1 MPLVQSA
8 RPRPQLAPF
17 VRAYAQRTVGSTESP
32 WTEIVPAQLEQMINI
47 ELGVLPTIRHR
58 DRDVSQRILVG
69 GAQTGYSGS
78 LGLRA
83 GVESFA
89 IFFWPAGWSQL
100 FNVPIKE
107 TTNNFDDALLF
118 HGRSIRELWNRMGEE
133 DSFQRRVDLVEE
145 FLMKQLPN
153 AVRYNRV
160 HAAASYLFTKH
171 GAVSIPRLSLQNSL
185 SLRHFERL
193 FQADVGMPPKVFA
206 RIARFQ
212 SAMDAKLAS
221 PARTWLDIAHS
232 FGYYDQMHMVHDFQR
247 LGRNTPTQVLVQM
260 GDVRPSALVS
270 PVE

>member
-118 HGRSIRELWNRMGEE
+118 HGALYQRVVESNGRRE
-133 DSFQRRVDLVEE
+133 F
-145 FLMKQLPN
+145 F
-153 AVRYNRV
+153 
-160 HAAASYLFTKH
+160 
-171 GAVSIPRLSLQNSL
+171 
-185 SLRHFERL
+185 
-193 FQADVGMPPKVFA
+193 
-206 RIARFQ
+206 
-212 SAMDAKLAS
+212 SAT
-221 PARTWLDIAHS
+221 R
-232 FGYYDQMHMVHDFQR
+232 
-247 LGRNTPTQVLVQM
+247 
-260 GDVRPSALVS
+260 
-270 PVE
+270 

>member
-1 MPLVQSA
+1 
-8 RPRPQLAPF
+8 
-17 VRAYAQRTVGSTESP
+17 
-32 WTEIVPAQLEQMINI
+32 MINI

-247 LGRNTPTQVLVQM
+247 LGRNTPTQLLLQM